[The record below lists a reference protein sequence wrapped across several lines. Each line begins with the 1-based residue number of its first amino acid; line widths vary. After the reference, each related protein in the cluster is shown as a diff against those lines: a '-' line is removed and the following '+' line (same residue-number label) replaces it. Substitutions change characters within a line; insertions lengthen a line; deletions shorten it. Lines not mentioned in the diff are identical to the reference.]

1 MTAGHAWSGTPLPLR
16 FARARRPE
24 ETVPESKLI
33 LDYVFDHERDHP
45 DRVFLTQP
53 HDEGRTTDYTWG
65 EVVGQARRVAA
76 RLKEMGISDGDKV
89 AILSKNC
96 AHFFMTELAIW
107 MAGGTTVAI
116 FPTEGPDTI
125 RYVLEHSDSKLL
137 FVGKLDSWMQQES
150 GVPVSMPRLALPLS
164 PPTSYDQWDDIV
176 AGSKPI
182 EGRVQRKPD
191 DLAMLIYTSGSTG
204 TPKGV
209 MHNFERVTRAAEGIC
224 KSENYTSDDRIISY
238 LPLAHVFERAFVE
251 AAAYVVGP
259 HVYFSESLDTFV
271 QDVRRARPTLFISV
285 PRLWVKFQQGV
296 LHKMP
301 QKKLDTLL
309 RIPILNN
316 IVRRKILDG
325 LGLDKVR
332 LAGSGSAPI
341 PPEVISWYHR
351 LGLNLM
357 EGYAM
362 TEDFAYSHSSKPHA
376 REPGYVGVPYP
387 GVEVKISEE
396 GEVLIKSPGT
406 MIGYYKNPELTAES
420 FTRDGFFRTGD
431 LGERKPNGL
440 LRLTGRA
447 KELFKTAK
455 GKYVAPAPIEN
466 LLGESTLI
474 ETVMVSGVGQPAAY
488 ALVVLSEETRPLVK
502 DPAERTRIEKELA
515 DLLQRV
521 NARVADYEQLK
532 MVVIAKEPFSIEN
545 GLLTPTMKIRRARI
559 EKAVAPNLENWYKA
573 KGPVV
578 WA

>member
-1 MTAGHAWSGTPLPLR
+1 
-16 FARARRPE
+16 
-24 ETVPESKLI
+24 VPDTRLI
-33 LDYVFDHERDHP
+33 LDHVYDHERDHP

-53 HDEGRTTDYTWG
+53 HDGGRTTDYTWKQ
-65 EVVGQARRVAA
+65 VVDEARRMAA
-76 RLKEMGISDGDKV
+76 HLRSRGIGDGAHV

-96 AHFFMTELAIW
+96 AHFFIAELAIW

-137 FVGKLDSWMQQES
+137 FVGKLDTWPQQES
-150 GVPVSMPRLALPLS
+150 GVPEGMPRIALPLA
-164 PPTSYDQWDDIV
+164 PPTRHDAWSDIV
-176 AGSKPI
+176 ERTPPL
-182 EGRVQRKPD
+182 EGRTQRRPD
-191 DLAMLIYTSGSTG
+191 DLAMIIYTSGSTG

-209 MHNFERVTRAAEGIC
+209 MHAFGRISVCAERIC
-224 KSENYTSDDRIISY
+224 ESEKYSSSDRLISY

-251 AAAYVVGP
+251 AASFVASP
-259 HVYFSESLDTFV
+259 HVFFSESLDTFV
-271 QDVRRARPTLFISV
+271 ADVRRARPTLFISV

-309 RIPILNN
+309 KIPILSG

-325 LGLDKVR
+325 LGLDQVR

-341 PPEVISWYHR
+341 PPEVISWYRR

-362 TEDFAYSHSSKPHA
+362 TEDFAYSHSSKA
-376 REPGYVGVPYP
+376 DASAPGWVGVPYP
-387 GVEVKISEE
+387 GVEVRISED
-396 GEVLIKSPGT
+396 GEVLIKSPGQ
-406 MIGYYKNPELTAES
+406 MVGYYKQPELTAES
-420 FTRDGFFRTGD
+420 LTPDGFFRTGD
-431 LGERKPNGL
+431 LGERNAKGML
-440 LRLTGRA
+440 KLTGRA

-466 LLGESTLI
+466 LLGESTMI

-488 ALVVLSEETRPLVK
+488 ALVVLSEELRPQAR
-502 DPAERTRIEKELA
+502 DPAVRAQVEAELGA
-515 DLLQRV
+515 LLAKV
-521 NARVADYEQLK
+521 NAQVADYEQLK
-532 MVVIAKEPFSIEN
+532 MIVIAKEPFSVEN

-559 EKAVAPNLENWYKA
+559 EKAVAPDLDRWYGA
-573 KGPVV
+573 KGSVV
-578 WA
+578 WS